1 MNFKIFSLLVLAIV
15 LIVCKKS
22 SAAPQNMPGMPPM
35 PSMPSM
41 PSMPGM
47 PDPSSMMP
55 KEMADKMEAV
65 KGFKDM
71 AAGAMPA
78 SPF

>member
-1 MNFKIFSLLVLAIV
+1 MNFKIFTLLVLAIV

-22 SAAPQNMPGMPPM
+22 SAAPQNMPGMPP
-35 PSMPSM
+35 MPSM

>member
-1 MNFKIFSLLVLAIV
+1 MNFKIFTLLVLAIV
-15 LIVCKKS
+15 LIVCKES
-22 SAAPQNMPGMPPM
+22 SAAPQNMPGMPP
-35 PSMPSM
+35 MPSM